1 MVFAGLGSLLILI
14 GAIWLIIIS
23 IQTGQT
29 TGEKVIWALVNFFC
43 QPIGGIVFF
52 IVKKQGLVPMILVVI
67 GAILAGVGNYS
78 LAGDAMRGVP
88 TNP

>member
-1 MVFAGLGSLLILI
+1 MILAGLGSLLILI
-14 GAIWLIIIS
+14 GAIWLIVIA

-29 TGEKVIWALVNFFC
+29 TGEKVIWALVNFLC
-43 QPIGGIVFF
+43 QPIGGIVFY
-52 IVKKQGLVPMILVVI
+52 IIKKQGLIPMILVVI

-78 LAGDAMRGVP
+78 LAGDAMRNMP